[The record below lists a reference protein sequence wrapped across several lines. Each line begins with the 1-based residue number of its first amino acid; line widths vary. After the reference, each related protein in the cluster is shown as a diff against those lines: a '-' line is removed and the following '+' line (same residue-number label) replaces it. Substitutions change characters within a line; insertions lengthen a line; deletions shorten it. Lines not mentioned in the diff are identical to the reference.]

1 MNPLTKSFF
10 FLILLLSGPISSA
23 QTTEKLW
30 NELKETF
37 GERNKA
43 ISEILSSSSDFR
55 EVSDEL
61 RGSIKSS
68 MDSIARELTIHQR
81 AEKLG
86 IRRLERVNRFLTRQ
100 LQSLT
105 NMIEEKS
112 NNSNYGNAIR
122 LISIYK
128 KEEEKFEKAVK
139 VFNLKCKQSKR
150 EDLIFN
156 LL

>member
-1 MNPLTKSFF
+1 
-10 FLILLLSGPISSA
+10 LSGPISSA

-86 IRRLERVNRFLTRQ
+86 IRRLERANRFLTRQ